1 MNYKQISVIET
12 FSKQDVTYAV
22 YEYLLL
28 CRLMANLTIGFRTV
42 ATMFGSSFADVSMMT
57 LQQVSV

>member
-1 MNYKQISVIET
+1 MNNLRLHHTRI
-12 FSKQDVTYAV
+12 TYAV

-42 ATMFGSSFADVSMMT
+42 ATMFGNSFADVSMIT
-57 LQQVSV
+57 LQHVSV